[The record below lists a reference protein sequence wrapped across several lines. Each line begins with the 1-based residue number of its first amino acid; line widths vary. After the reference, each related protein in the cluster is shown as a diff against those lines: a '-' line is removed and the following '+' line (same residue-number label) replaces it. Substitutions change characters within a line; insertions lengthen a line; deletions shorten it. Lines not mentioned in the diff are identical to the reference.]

1 MNQIHISNFV
11 WSVAAAIVLMLCLGL
26 ALVAMMLVGQGEDAI
41 ENEDNTGQSVEAGE
55 PTDCFFTANT
65 ERLTIYLAPI
75 AAPSQ
80 QKTTVL
86 GSEQYAVIREN
97 GDFYEVQVA
106 EDTGWVIKDAGVDD
120 GDCDDVPNDDTPIT
134 EFSTVCI
141 FSNEADVTLFT
152 EADLINA
159 VGTAPSGN
167 HLVEAV
173 NTDLNRY
180 YVVMNDGFS
189 GWVAP
194 EGGTIAGAGCE
205 ALTGTPQ

>member
-1 MNQIHISNFV
+1 MNQIHINNFV
-11 WSVAAAIVLMLCLGL
+11 WSVGAAIVLMLCLGL

-41 ENEDNTGQSVEAGE
+41 ENEDNAGQSVEAGE
-55 PTDCFFTANT
+55 PTDCFFTANA
-65 ERLTIYLAPI
+65 ERLIVYQAPI

-80 QKTTVL
+80 QKTSVL
-86 GSEQYAVIREN
+86 GSERYAIIREN

-106 EDTGWVIKDAGVDD
+106 EDTGWVHDDAGSRD
-120 GDCDDVPNDDTPIT
+120 GDCDNIPNDDTPIT

-141 FSNEADVTLFT
+141 FSNEAEVTLFT
-152 EADLINA
+152 EVELVNT
-159 VGTAPSGN
+159 VGTAPPGN
-167 HLVEAV
+167 HLVEAI

-194 EGGTIAGAGCE
+194 EGGTLAGVGCE
-205 ALTGTPQ
+205 TLTASPQ